1 VSLPV
6 PDVTPDRSLVP
17 GALQVY
23 KQRMLPDGSL
33 IEFESSPYG
42 WLTKK
47 GELRKRDYR
56 AYYYTPPRV
65 YRFASVVVEP
75 RKRCI
80 SVTTLLDAI
89 IPKGGLPPWSEARG
103 IEGLYDAFK
112 LGYVTLNTPRDRVVS
127 IVRSRR
133 LGADRARDDAADR
146 GLDIHGILEEYM
158 KSSTVPSTDTIL
170 PARRGYFQALC
181 KWLSKVNPEP
191 ERVEEL
197 VCHAQ
202 AGYAGRS
209 DLVARVGGNL
219 RRYDAKTQENA
230 GIFEGAHA
238 QCVLYEEAATA
249 SGDDPC
255 DELWIVVFAE
265 NGEYRE
271 MRCAGSSR
279 LAESAL
285 AFAAEIRPVAAL
297 CARENAREK
306 KARA

>member
-1 VSLPV
+1 V
-6 PDVTPDRSLVP
+6 PDVTPDLSLVP
-17 GALQVY
+17 GAIQVY
-23 KQRMLPDGSL
+23 KSRWLPDGSL
-33 IEFESSPYG
+33 VEFEQAPYG
-42 WLTKK
+42 WLTRK
-47 GELRKRDYR
+47 G
-56 AYYYTPPRV
+56 
-65 YRFASVVVEP
+65 EP
-75 RKRCI
+75 RKQDWRAYFFSPARTALVATPAVKRLRMV
-80 SVTTLLDAI
+80 SVTTLLDSI
-89 IPKGGLPPWSEARG
+89 VPKGGLPPWSEARG
-103 IEGLYDAFK
+103 IEGLFDAYQ
-112 LGYVTLNTPRDRVVS
+112 LGYVTLSTPRDKVVG

-158 KSSTVPSTDTIL
+158 KTSTVPSTDTIL
-170 PARRGYFQALC
+170 PARRGYFRALC
-181 KWLSKVNPEP
+181 TWLLEVNPEP

-209 DLVARVGGNL
+209 DLVARVGGKL

-230 GIFEGAHA
+230 AIFAGAHA
-238 QCVLYEEAATA
+238 QCVLYEEAAIA
-249 SGDDPC
+249 SGDDRC
-255 DELWIVVFAE
+255 DELWIVVFAA

-279 LAESAL
+279 LAETAL
-285 AFAAEIRPVAAL
+285 EFAAEIRPIDAQ